1 MERAEVLMLKLQ
13 EQYRKKESP
22 AQMLLTLQMLQ
33 QELMQMNVLL
43 THGQRDRSK
52 VSVVLPFPKK
62 QAVEEQPPVP
72 EEKIV
77 QVLQI
82 DEEEVARELEQM
94 KQSAELKNEIS
105 MKGRPSF
112 NEQYDPL
119 EEVPTLAS
127 HFPAS
132 GNYLP
137 KAVQEVP
144 TMPEPVQITP
154 LPEPEPAPLPFSPY
168 LPQPATTAPPA
179 PKVNKP
185 KIEFEDASPVD
196 LVAIKDLNDKLKEQT
211 RELAQKFQDVPIK
224 DLRKAIGINDRYL
237 YINELFNGDEA
248 MFERS
253 VKTLNHFSILP
264 EAEFWM
270 QRELRIKLGW
280 KEDNQLVQQFV
291 QLVRRRF
298 A

>member
-33 QELMQMNVLL
+33 QELMQMNVQL

-62 QAVEEQPPVP
+62 QAVEEQPPVQ

-127 HFPAS
+127 HIPVS
-132 GNYLP
+132 DNYLS
-137 KAVQEVP
+137 KIVQELP

-154 LPEPEPAPLPFSPY
+154 LPEPEPTPLPFSPY
-168 LPQPATTAPPA
+168 LPQPATTA

>member
-1 MERAEVLMLKLQ
+1 
-13 EQYRKKESP
+13 
-22 AQMLLTLQMLQ
+22 MLLTLQMLQ

-62 QAVEEQPPVP
+62 QAVEEQPPVQ

-94 KQSAELKNEIS
+94 KQAAELKNEIS

-127 HFPAS
+127 HIPAS

-137 KAVQEVP
+137 KTVQEVP

-154 LPEPEPAPLPFSPY
+154 VPEPEPTPLPFSPY

-196 LVAIKDLNDKLKEQT
+196 LVAMKELNDKLREQT

>member
-13 EQYRKKESP
+13 EQFRKKESP
-22 AQMLLTLQMLQ
+22 AQMLLTLQLLQ
-33 QELMQMNVLL
+33 QELMQMSAPVAN
-43 THGQRDRSK
+43 GQRDRSK

-62 QAVEEQPPVP
+62 QVPEEQPSIQ
-72 EEKIV
+72 EEKIL

-82 DEEEVARELEQM
+82 DEDEVARELELM
-94 KQSAELKNEIS
+94 KQAADMKNESS
-105 MKGRPSF
+105 MNVRPAF
-112 NEQYDPL
+112 NDQYDPL

-127 HFPAS
+127 HIPAS
-132 GNYLP
+132 DNFMA
-137 KAVQEVP
+137 KALQEVP
-144 TMPEPVQITP
+144 TIPEPTP
-154 LPEPEPAPLPFSPY
+154 VPEPEPAPLPFSPY
-168 LPQPATTAPPA
+168 LPQSPGPAPA
-179 PKVNKP
+179 PKLNRP
-185 KIEFEDASPVD
+185 KIEFEDVSPVD
-196 LVAIKDLNDKLKEQT
+196 LVSPKDLNDKLKEQT
-211 RELAQKFQDVPIK
+211 RELAQKLQDVPIK

-280 KEDNQLVQQFV
+280 KEDNLLVQQFV

>member
-1 MERAEVLMLKLQ
+1 M
-13 EQYRKKESP
+13 KE
-22 AQMLLTLQMLQ
+22 
-33 QELMQMNVLL
+33 
-43 THGQRDRSK
+43 
-52 VSVVLPFPKK
+52 
-62 QAVEEQPPVP
+62 
-72 EEKIV
+72 
-77 QVLQI
+77 
-82 DEEEVARELEQM
+82 
-94 KQSAELKNEIS
+94 
-105 MKGRPSF
+105 
-112 NEQYDPL
+112 
-119 EEVPTLAS
+119 
-127 HFPAS
+127 
-132 GNYLP
+132 
-137 KAVQEVP
+137 
-144 TMPEPVQITP
+144 
-154 LPEPEPAPLPFSPY
+154 
-168 LPQPATTAPPA
+168 
-179 PKVNKP
+179 
-185 KIEFEDASPVD
+185 
-196 LVAIKDLNDKLKEQT
+196 LNDKLREQT

>member
-33 QELMQMNVLL
+33 QELMQMNVQL

-62 QAVEEQPPVP
+62 QAVEEQLPVQ

-112 NEQYDPL
+112 TEQYDPL

-127 HFPAS
+127 HIPVS
-132 GNYLP
+132 DNYLS
-137 KAVQEVP
+137 KTVQEVP

-154 LPEPEPAPLPFSPY
+154 LPEPEPTPLPFSPY

>member
-33 QELMQMNVLL
+33 QELMQMKVL
-43 THGQRDRSK
+43 TAPGQRDRTK

-62 QAVEEQPPVP
+62 QAVEVQPPAQ

-94 KQSAELKNEIS
+94 KQSADLKNEIS
-105 MKGRPSF
+105 LKGRPSF
-112 NEQYDPL
+112 NDHYDPL

-127 HFPAS
+127 HMPVS
-132 GNYLP
+132 DHYLSNI
-137 KAVQEVP
+137 VQEVP
-144 TMPEPVQITP
+144 TMPEPVQVTP
-154 LPEPEPAPLPFSPY
+154 QAEPEPAPLPYSPY
-168 LPQPATTAPPA
+168 LPQPAATAPPT
-179 PKVNKP
+179 PKVNRP

-196 LVAIKDLNDKLKEQT
+196 LVATKDLNDKLKEQT

-280 KEDNQLVQQFV
+280 KEDNLLVQQFI

>member
-1 MERAEVLMLKLQ
+1 
-13 EQYRKKESP
+13 
-22 AQMLLTLQMLQ
+22 
-33 QELMQMNVLL
+33 
-43 THGQRDRSK
+43 
-52 VSVVLPFPKK
+52 VVLPFPKK
-62 QAVEEQPPVP
+62 QAVEVQPPAQ

-82 DEEEVARELEQM
+82 DEEEVARELEQI
-94 KQSAELKNEIS
+94 KQAADLKNEIS

-112 NEQYDPL
+112 NDQFDPL

-127 HFPAS
+127 HIPVS
-132 GNYLP
+132 DHYLSKP
-137 KAVQEVP
+137 LQEVP
-144 TMPEPVQITP
+144 TMPEPVQVTP
-154 LPEPEPAPLPFSPY
+154 QPEPESAPLLYSPY
-168 LPQPATTAPPA
+168 LPQPAATAPPT
-179 PKVNKP
+179 PKVNRP

-196 LVAIKDLNDKLKEQT
+196 LVATKDLNDKLKEQT

-280 KEDNQLVQQFV
+280 KEDNLLVQQFI

>member
-33 QELMQMNVLL
+33 QELMQMNVQL

-62 QAVEEQPPVP
+62 QAVEEQPPVQ

-94 KQSAELKNEIS
+94 KQAAELKNEIS

-127 HFPAS
+127 HIPVS
-132 GNYLP
+132 DNYLS
-137 KAVQEVP
+137 KIVQELP

-154 LPEPEPAPLPFSPY
+154 LPEPEPTPLPFSPY
-168 LPQPATTAPPA
+168 LPQPATTA

>member
-13 EQYRKKESP
+13 EQYRKKENP
-22 AQMLLTLQMLQ
+22 AQLLLTLQLLQ
-33 QELMQMNVLL
+33 QELMQMNTSSPQQVKE
-43 THGQRDRSK
+43 RSK

-62 QAVEEQPPVP
+62 QTVEDHQHTQ

-77 QVLQI
+77 QVLQV
-82 DEEEVARELEQM
+82 DPEEVERELEQM

-105 MKGRPSF
+105 MKLRPAYQ
-112 NEQYDPL
+112 EQYDHI
-119 EEVPTLAS
+119 EEVPTLPP
-127 HFPAS
+127 H
-132 GNYLP
+132 
-137 KAVQEVP
+137 
-144 TMPEPVQITP
+144 ITP
-154 LPEPEPAPLPFSPY
+154 LELEEIPTLASHIPPTIPEPAPEPKEPEPLPYSPY
-168 LPQPATTAPPA
+168 LPQT
-179 PKVNKP
+179 PKQPEALP
-185 KIEFEDASPVD
+185 KINRPKILFEDITPVET
-196 LVAIKDLNDKLKEQT
+196 VPAKELNEKLKEPT
-211 RELAQKFQDVPIK
+211 REVAQKLQDVPIK

-253 VKTLNHFSILP
+253 VKTLNQFSILP

-280 KEDNQLVQQFV
+280 KEDNPLVQQFV

-298 A
+298 S